1 MSVREQPV
9 NENAKFR
16 KGFWPM
22 HCIIFYILST
32 LTIRHSF
39 SENLLIRY
47 TDKKRSL
54 WDKSQNNYAEGKK
67 LSNKEY
73 VFSLKHTAFL
83 TVQILKIVSTC

>member
-1 MSVREQPV
+1 
-9 NENAKFR
+9 
-16 KGFWPM
+16 M

-73 VFSLKHTAFL
+73 VFTYHM
-83 TVQILKIVSTC
+83 ILFIYHSKIVVLNQSQFSL